1 MNIPMAAFGNG
12 FVNARNRRIN
22 ASTKLYQ
29 VNVSNGMPIISDKKT
44 LVEKTFSAVQKKK
57 KAT

>member
-1 MNIPMAAFGNG
+1 MNIPMVALGNG
-12 FVNARNRRIN
+12 FVNARGRRIN
-22 ASTKLYQ
+22 ASAKLYP

-44 LVEKTFSAVQKKK
+44 LIEKAFLAAQKKK